1 LRALPQSTTQCE
13 LGRRGRSLVRP
24 RGGGS
29 NVALDFEADRVA
41 AVIIPG
47 ERRCGC
53 RRGELA
59 SPFGQ
64 AYSVAPERHVV
75 EIVKVSGN
83 GSLRFVING
92 HAFTAASGAC
102 GGWAAGDRVSL
113 TAGEWRGYCATAVLL
128 RNVTRRR
135 SCEVLCNSW

>member
-1 LRALPQSTTQCE
+1 MSRLMSRPIALLLSSC
-13 LGRRGRSLVRP
+13 LASG
-24 RGGGS
+24 
-29 NVALDFEADRVA
+29 A
-41 AVIIPG
+41 AAAAG
-47 ERRCGC
+47 
-53 RRGELA
+53 GELA

-102 GGWAAGDRVSL
+102 GGWTTGDRVSL
-113 TAGEWRGYCATAVLL
+113 TAGEWHGYCATAVF

-135 SCEVLCNSW
+135 SCEVLCNGW